1 MGMRTYARGRAYD
14 PSRYPVTPY
23 RDPNGAADETAVEE
37 ALVEKGVID
46 PEKAQS
52 EAAAL
57 AETVETTEAAE
68 SAEAAET
75 APETETASEETSET
89 SEPEEAKTADDLFA
103 EIREETEEKEDE

>member
-89 SEPEEAKTADDLFA
+89 EEAKTADDLFA

>member
-1 MGMRTYARGRAYD
+1 MVRQTR
-14 PSRYPVTPY
+14 PP
-23 RDPNGAADETAVEE
+23 VEE

-89 SEPEEAKTADDLFA
+89 EEAKTADDLFA